1 MNNSDYAEKSEKKKA
16 APGLYQVLGAVVLD
30 VVLVGVFFFI
40 AMMLITIGMQISG
53 NATENPGQLA
63 NLLMGLSA
71 LYVAILALSAWRGR
85 SLVLP
90 VVQNETRKNITLAVM
105 TGFALFL
112 FMLSVSSLLD
122 AGGIEIKPGNQIL
135 LEDLN
140 RRWPLLVG
148 LYAVLVAPFFEEL
161 FFRKQIFARLTS
173 ANHAFL
179 AYVIS
184 SVLFALMH
192 EPSPTQ
198 GFPKWILM
206 LVMYGFMGATFAWV
220 YRKTGKLWPA
230 ILAHS
235 TNNLIA
241 MLALTLEKTMS

>member
-1 MNNSDYAEKSEKKKA
+1 MKKT

-40 AMMLITIGMQISG
+40 AMMLITIGMLISG
-53 NATENPGQLA
+53 NATENQGQLA

-71 LYVAILALSAWRGR
+71 LYIAILALSAWRGR

-90 VVQNETRKNITLAVM
+90 VAQYETRKNMALAVM

-112 FMLSVSSLLD
+112 FMLSMSSLLD
-122 AGGIEIKPGNQIL
+122 AGGIQIKPGNQIL

-140 RRWPLLVG
+140 RRWPLVVS
-148 LYAVLVAPFFEEL
+148 LYAILIAPFFEEL
-161 FFRKQIFARLTS
+161 FFRKQIFARLMS
-173 ANHAFL
+173 ANHALL
-179 AYVIS
+179 AYLIS

-198 GFPKWILM
+198 GFPKWMLM
-206 LVMYGFMGATFAWV
+206 LAMYGFMGATFAWV
-220 YRKTGKLWPA
+220 FRKTGKLWPA
-230 ILAHS
+230 VLAHA

-241 MLALTLEKTMS
+241 MLALSLEKTMS

>member
-1 MNNSDYAEKSEKKKA
+1 LSNSDYAEKSEMKKT

-40 AMMLITIGMQISG
+40 AMMLITIGMLISG
-53 NATENPGQLA
+53 NATENQGQLA
-63 NLLMGLSA
+63 NLLMGISA
-71 LYVAILALSAWRGR
+71 LYMAILALWAWRGR

-90 VVQNETRKNITLAVM
+90 VAQYETRKNMALAVM

-112 FMLSVSSLLD
+112 FMLSMSSLLD
-122 AGGIEIKPGNQIL
+122 AGGIQIKPGNQIL
-135 LEDLN
+135 LEYLN
-140 RRWPLLVG
+140 RRWPLIVG
-148 LYAVLVAPFFEEL
+148 LYAVLIAPLFEEL
-161 FFRKQIFARLTS
+161 FFRKQIFARLKS

-179 AYVIS
+179 GYVIS

-198 GFPKWILM
+198 GLPKWILM
-206 LVMYGFMGATFAWV
+206 LAMYGFMGATFAWV

-230 ILAHS
+230 VLAHA
-235 TNNLIA
+235 TNNLLA
-241 MLALTLEKTMS
+241 MLALSLEKTMS

>member
-1 MNNSDYAEKSEKKKA
+1 MKKTP
-16 APGLYQVLGAVVLD
+16 PGLYQVLGAVVLD
-30 VVLVGVFFFI
+30 VVLVAIFFFI
-40 AMMLITIGMQISG
+40 AMMLITIVLHITG
-53 NATENPGQLA
+53 NMAEDPGQLA

-71 LYVAILALSAWRGR
+71 LYMAISVLSAWRGHA
-85 SLVLP
+85 LILP
-90 VVQNETRKNITLAVM
+90 VAQEGIQKNVTLAVI
-105 TGFALFL
+105 TGVALFL
-112 FMLSVSSLLD
+112 FMLSVSSLLE
-122 AGGIEIKPGNQIL
+122 AGGIRIKPGNQIL

-148 LYAVLVAPFFEEL
+148 LYAVLIAPFFEEL
-161 FFRKQIFARLTS
+161 FFRRQIFARLIKANYAFAAYLTS
-173 ANHAFL
+173 SL
-179 AYVIS
+179 
-184 SVLFALMH
+184 LFALMH

-230 ILAHS
+230 ILAHA

-241 MLALTLEKTMS
+241 MLALSPEKTMS